1 MIQLSGARGEVDEN
15 GKLVCDATRQL
26 WYEAIVRRVSSNE
39 AWQQIKAAYAD
50 YRAVFTILEVPC
62 ISRGW
67 LRELR
72 LGLSTSSALAPKQW
86 LAWIAGG
93 PYLPLRAPK
102 VTRLRTRSEQLPDK
116 PSHKAILMRLVSFFK
131 AHPDREYA
139 FEKCAGE
146 ILKLM
151 DKNIEDIELTR
162 FWRDGG
168 RDGVGKYRIGTG
180 ATDVIVDF
188 ALEAKCKT
196 PAANNSSGVRETTRL
211 ISRMRYR
218 QFGVFITTSCVH
230 EQAYNEILEDGHPV
244 LIIAGADICE
254 ILMKAGYNSKELID
268 AWLERNFGGN
278 G

>member
-1 MIQLSGARGEVDEN
+1 M
-15 GKLVCDATRQL
+15 
-26 WYEAIVRRVSSNE
+26 
-39 AWQQIKAAYAD
+39 
-50 YRAVFTILEVPC
+50 
-62 ISRGW
+62 
-67 LRELR
+67 
-72 LGLSTSSALAPKQW
+72 
-86 LAWIAGG
+86 
-93 PYLPLRAPK
+93 PLRAPK